1 MTLMNKVVE
10 ANTQNNKYFSPSLS
24 SLLNPP
30 PPLPKRIAHESATIK
45 KKKKK
50 QNLRYNNLY

>member
-10 ANTQNNKYFSPSLS
+10 ANTQNNKYFFPSLS

-30 PPLPKRIAHESATIK
+30 PPPQTYSPRIGHY
-45 KKKKK
+45 KKK